1 MNSRW
6 NAGVTQP
13 WGITRRRVRPGEYTP
28 DGNCLVQ
35 IASSNE
41 CCPLFILVCVNGVVK
56 EDEYRADSRL
66 SLAAVSNLA
75 TTRTTMAA
83 HGCGKTSLRRRYHE
97 NLPSG
102 CTCLVVDGLSNHLR
116 RTAWRELGTKT
127 KTKTRIARA
136 KAKFSPSLCLL
147 GTARQGR
154 TGQDRA
160 HSGASFLIGS
170 WPQYWRDD
178 SVASPPHQMEANIS
192 S

>member
-1 MNSRW
+1 MNCQ
-6 NAGVTQP
+6 GT
-13 WGITRRRVRPGEYTP
+13 
-28 DGNCLVQ
+28 C

-41 CCPLFILVCVNGVVK
+41 CCPSFILVCNGVVK
-56 EDEYRADSRL
+56 DDEYRADSRL

-75 TTRTTMAA
+75 MTRTTMAA
-83 HGCGKTSLRRRYHE
+83 HGYGKTSLRRRYHE

-102 CTCLVVDGLSNHLR
+102 CTCLVLDGLSNHLR
-116 RTAWRELGTKT
+116 RTAWRELGTRT

-160 HSGASFLIGS
+160 LSGASFLIGS